1 MNLMSNN
8 ILFTPLIKTVVKK
21 MFPGLS
27 LSFEAAVTSYK
38 EFSVSVSFSVSTLIT
53 YNIKLVSLA
62 ITVVMG

>member
-1 MNLMSNN
+1 
-8 ILFTPLIKTVVKK
+8 

-53 YNIKLVSLA
+53 YNIKWA
-62 ITVVMG
+62 

>member
-53 YNIKLVSLA
+53 YNIK
-62 ITVVMG
+62 

>member
-1 MNLMSNN
+1 MSNN

-21 MFPGLS
+21 MSAVLFTGLS

-53 YNIKLVSLA
+53 YNTK
-62 ITVVMG
+62 